1 MSSTTALSALKGTQP
16 ARSTHTPRR
25 FGAMTY
31 FMVHSLIRELY
42 SLGIFYVIYLFCSVA
57 IPIAMI
63 LAQGMHSMGRTDI
76 IIPAFIYVCIF
87 AGMSSTSDFKTQV
100 QSGFSRL
107 KIFGFLTMKTVTSS
121 FLLAMATLLLVW
133 IVPFIQIS
141 GAGVVFQE
149 LGVSLYA
156 DGGRY
161 MDSGNLGKMF
171 LVSWALFLFAA
182 AIGTMAGLVL
192 EKLGGFGKLVFFA
205 GCITVPVLLFRLY
218 TLSSAKDQ
226 INAFFLRILGIE
238 WPHLAFHMWP
248 LIGTLVV
255 LSALLLGIT
264 YLLNRRREVKRVN
277 A

>member
-1 MSSTTALSALKGTQP
+1 
-16 ARSTHTPRR
+16 
-25 FGAMTY
+25 MTY
-31 FMVHSLIRELY
+31 FMVRSLIRELY
-42 SLGIFYVIYLFCSVA
+42 SLGIFYVIYLFCTVA

-63 LAQGMHSMGRTDI
+63 LAQGMRSTGRTDI
-76 IIPAFIYVCIF
+76 IIPSFIYLCVF
-87 AGMSSTSDFKTQV
+87 AGMSGTVDFKTQV
-100 QSGFSRL
+100 QSSFSRL
-107 KIFGFLTMKTVTSS
+107 QIFAFLAIRTVTSS
-121 FLLAMATLLLVW
+121 FLLATTTLLLVW
-133 IVPFIQIS
+133 IVPFTKVS
-141 GAGVVFQE
+141 GAGVIFQE

-171 LVSWALFLFAA
+171 LVSWALFLVAA

-205 GCITVPVLLFRLY
+205 GCIAAPILLFQLY

-255 LSALLLGIT
+255 LSAVLLGIT

>member
-1 MSSTTALSALKGTQP
+1 
-16 ARSTHTPRR
+16 
-25 FGAMTY
+25 MTY

-42 SLGIFYVIYLFCSVA
+42 SLGIFYVIYLFCTVA

-63 LAQGMHSMGRTDI
+63 LAQGMHSTGSTDI
-76 IIPAFIYVCIF
+76 IIPTFIYLCIF
-87 AGMSSTSDFKTQV
+87 VGISSTVDFKMQI

-107 KIFGFLTMKTVTSS
+107 KIFAFLAMRTVTSS
-121 FLLAMATLLLVW
+121 FLLATATLLLVW

-141 GAGVVFQE
+141 VTGVIFQE

-182 AIGTMAGLVL
+182 AIGTTLGVLL
-192 EKLGGFGKLVFFA
+192 EKLSGFGELVFFA

-218 TLSSAKDQ
+218 TMNSVKDQ